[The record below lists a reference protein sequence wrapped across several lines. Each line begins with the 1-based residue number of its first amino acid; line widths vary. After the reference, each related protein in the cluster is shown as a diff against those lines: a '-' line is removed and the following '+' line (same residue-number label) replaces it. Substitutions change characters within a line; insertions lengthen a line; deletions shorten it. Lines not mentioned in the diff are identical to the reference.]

1 LNLLRRKH
9 IIVLDRTTLRPT
21 TILVIL
27 SLVLVSSSYSSS
39 GQENQTVNGQASI
52 TSTGGDVNVLY
63 AGSLISVME
72 TKVGPAFSHFGYNYK
87 GEGHG
92 SIQDANMIIDGQR
105 FPDVFI
111 SVGGQPITKL
121 IVNNPSLAKWYLS
134 FASDELVI
142 AYNPKSHF
150 AADLEKAK
158 TGAIPWYQT
167 LAKPGFRFLRTD
179 PLLDPKGCYAIIATK
194 LAGILFHNSSLSSS
208 ILNGESNPNQ
218 LRPEEILFTLLET
231 GEADAIPAYKH
242 EAIERG
248 FPFISLSPQINLGD
262 PAFAS
267 YYKQASCTQQDGTL
281 NFGKPIVFDITI
293 PNTVRNTEGA
303 IQFVKFLFSD
313 QGKKIFEND
322 GFKLLPLTAGGN
334 KTAIPQEISAL
345 SIK

>member
-1 LNLLRRKH
+1 MNPLRRKH
-9 IIVLDRTTLRPT
+9 IIVSGRTTATPIT
-21 TILVIL
+21 TLLIL
-27 SLVLVSSSYSSS
+27 SLVLVFSSYSSS
-39 GQENQTVNGQASI
+39 GQENQTVNAQATT
-52 TSTGGDVNVLY
+52 TSAGGDVNVLY

-72 TKVGPAFSHFGYNYK
+72 TKIGPAFSHFGYGYK

-92 SIQDANMIIDGQR
+92 SIQDANMIIDKQR

-150 AADLEKAK
+150 SRFRKSKDR
-158 TGAIPWYQT
+158 GYPMVSVSCQT
-167 LAKPGFRFLRTD
+167 RIQVLTNRSLPN
-179 PLLDPKGCYAIIATK
+179 PKGCYTVIATK
-194 LAGILFHNSSLSSS
+194 LAGILYHNSSLSSS
-208 ILNGESNPNQ
+208 ILNGERNPNQ

-231 GEADAIPAYKH
+231 GEADAITAYKH
-242 EAIERG
+242 EAIKRG

-293 PNTVRNTEGA
+293 PNTVQNTEGA

-345 SIK
+345 AIK